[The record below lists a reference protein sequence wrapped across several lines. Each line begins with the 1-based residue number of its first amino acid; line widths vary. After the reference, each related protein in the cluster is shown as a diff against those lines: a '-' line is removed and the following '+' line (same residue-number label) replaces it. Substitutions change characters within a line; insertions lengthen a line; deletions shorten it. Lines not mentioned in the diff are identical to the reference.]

1 MRPFS
6 TRLNLG
12 KLILALALLSALIA
26 LANTLHASYRVQREQ
41 LIGTTLEANR
51 VYASKLAESTQ
62 NFILSAQQQ
71 LSYSA
76 TQLGERAHGRSEL
89 EAEAARLQ
97 LQTNSFNSVLIV
109 DPAGTVLATSPL
121 SLALQ
126 GVVLSSTGNA
136 EALQRREAFVSHPY
150 QSATGRFL
158 VAITHP
164 IFNQQGQYQG
174 YISGTIYLR
183 ERSILQTLLGKH
195 YYRDG
200 SYLYVVDREGRILY
214 HIEPGRIGQ
223 TALENPAVQAVS
235 KGHSGAQQ
243 VRNSHGVMMLAGYA
257 PVPTAGWGIVAQRP
271 TSATLAPLSRLMTM
285 VIWNA
290 IPLGVLSLLITW
302 WFARRISLPLWQ
314 LARNVQNR
322 DTGIAIRHV
331 TGIRAWY
338 YEVAQLKQALLYS
351 FNLLQDRIGKLS
363 RASMTDPLTGLQNRR
378 GLQQGLEDW
387 QARGQPFGIIALDI
401 DRFKTINDRFGHAVG
416 DAVILRIAQLMR
428 DDSRDTDLL
437 CRNGGEEFLIL
448 LPGIDTANAALIAER
463 LRVQVAAEVF
473 DEVGTVTVSLG
484 VAHYPTYHADP
495 QQALRLADKALYMAK
510 EQGRNRTVVHPEPE
524 RPPLG

>member
-1 MRPFS
+1 MPLLS
-6 TRLNLG
+6 SRLNLG
-12 KLILALALLSALIA
+12 KLILALALLSALVA

-41 LIGTTLEANR
+41 LIGTTLESNR

-62 NFILSAQQQ
+62 NFVLSAQQQ
-71 LSYSA
+71 LAYAA
-76 TQLGERAHGRSEL
+76 TGLSQRAHTRAEL

-126 GVVLSSTGNA
+126 GVVLNSQGNS
-136 EALQRREAFVSHPY
+136 EALKRREPY
-150 QSATGRFL
+150 ISDPYESATGRLL
-158 VAITHP
+158 VAISHP
-164 IFNQQGQYQG
+164 IFDPQGQYKG
-174 YISGTIYLR
+174 YVSGTIYLR
-183 ERSILQTLLGKH
+183 QRSILQSLLGKH

-200 SYLYVVDREGRILY
+200 SYLYVVDRNGRILY
-214 HIEPGRIGQ
+214 HIEPTRVGQ
-223 TALENPAVQAVS
+223 FSLENPAVKAVS
-235 KGHSGAQQ
+235 QGHSGAQE
-243 VRNSHGVMMLAGYA
+243 VRNSHGVLMLAGYA
-257 PVPTAGWGIVAQRP
+257 PVPSVGWGVVAQRP
-271 TSATLAPLSRLMTM
+271 TAATLAPLSRLMKA

-290 IPLGVLSLLITW
+290 IPLGVLSLLVTW

-314 LARNVQNR
+314 MARNVQNR

-331 TGIRAWY
+331 TGIKAWY
-338 YEVAQLKQALLYS
+338 YEAAHLKQALLYS
-351 FNLLQDRIGKLS
+351 FNLLQDRIGKLN

-378 GLQQGLEDW
+378 GLQEGLEDW

-448 LPGIDTANAALIAER
+448 LPGIDVTASAGIAER
-463 LRVQVAAEVF
+463 LRLQVEAELF
-473 DEVGTVTVSLG
+473 EQVGTVTVSLG
-484 VAHYPTYHADP
+484 VAHYPSYHEDP

-510 EQGRNRTVVHPEPE
+510 EQGRNRTVVYPAPDD
-524 RPPLG
+524 PAGS